1 MPVVADKALIMGLV
15 HEVWPDETFEE
26 EVMRFCRHLAQQN
39 GEQMGAAK
47 LAIEMARDVGLAQG
61 RNVER
66 MANSALM
73 LNPDYRAGVEKYIQ
87 GIGGKGESKDKGHR

>member
-1 MPVVADKALIMGLV
+1 
-15 HEVWPDETFEE
+15 VWPDETFEE
-26 EVMRFCRHLAQQN
+26 EVLRFCRHLARQN

-66 MANSALM
+66 LANSALM

-87 GIGGKGESKDKGHR
+87 GIGGKGAGKDRGST